1 MAYPKLPAIKR
12 LQVKSGSTQTFYIY
26 YGDNSITIP
35 SPPTGVTFTDN
46 NPSADWLRIQVN
58 GSTASDSTNDFVLFS
73 LVIDVVALA
82 DSVTSVSTCCDTE
95 TLYMTWF
102 NQIGGWQSWAFR
114 RKRSF
119 TIEIGNKAAQTFVS
133 GLTQKYASMGDVYE
147 GEIVNFDIT
156 SRPQINAIS
165 TAKYSIQ
172 AYVYN
177 SETEEFD
184 IPILIDRDSF
194 TKYSNGLRDKVF
206 NFNFKFIY
214 AEKLSIQT
222 Q

>member
-1 MAYPKLPAIKR
+1 MAYPKLPATKR

-58 GSTASDSTNDFVLFS
+58 GSTASDSTNDFVTFS

-82 DSVTSVSTCCDTE
+82 SSIEVVSTCCDTE
-95 TLYMTWF
+95 TLYLTWL

-114 RKRSF
+114 RKR
-119 TIEIGNKAAQTFVS
+119 TIKIEIGDKGAQTYVT
-133 GLTQKYASMGDVYE
+133 GLTKKYASIGDVYE
-147 GEIVNFDIT
+147 GENVTFEVI
-156 SRPQINAIS
+156 SKSQIDALS
-165 TAKYSIQ
+165 TLKYAIQ
-172 AYVYN
+172 AYCYN
-177 SETEEFD
+177 SDTEAFD
-184 IPILIDRDSF
+184 IPVLIDRESF
-194 TKYSNGLRDKVF
+194 TKYNYSKERIF
-206 NFNFKFIY
+206 NFSFSFIY
-214 AEKLSIQT
+214 AEKLSIQV